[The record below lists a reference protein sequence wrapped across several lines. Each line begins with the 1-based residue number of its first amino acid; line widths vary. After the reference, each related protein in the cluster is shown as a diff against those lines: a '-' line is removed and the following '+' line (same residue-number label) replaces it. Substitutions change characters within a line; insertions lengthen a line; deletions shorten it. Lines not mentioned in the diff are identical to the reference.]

1 VKETPER
8 RLWRNALIS
17 LRDGLGLVAFL
28 LALRAGGWAA
38 RVALWLAAGWAGVLL
53 LAALLC
59 LLGLA
64 LGVPPPGDG
73 PDDHDEDGGG
83 EGVVAWE

>member
-8 RLWRNALIS
+8 RLWRNALTS

-38 RVALWLAAGWAGVLL
+38 RLALWLAAGWAGVLL

-64 LGVPPPGDG
+64 LGVPPPGG
-73 PDDHDEDGGG
+73 GDDDSDEDGGG

>member
-1 VKETPER
+1 VKEMPER
-8 RLWRNALIS
+8 RVLRAAAAA
-17 LRDGLGLVAFL
+17 LRDGLGLTAFL

-38 RVALWLAAGWAGVLL
+38 RAALWLAAGWAGVLL

-64 LGVPPPGDG
+64 LGVPPPGD
-73 PDDHDEDGGG
+73 DDDEDGGG